1 MSRRNSLLPGN
12 AGKKTGDHLKK
23 RVSLKDGTLTGP
35 SMRVSGSLGDI
46 REGDTYYRTVHIYPS
61 LPDSPEEVTVTVSKI
76 GREPRTGSSA
86 DKAESRRG
94 SVLSDRT
101 ASPGPVDSPMYGER
115 AASIAAS
122 AGGADSKRPKL
133 VIWPEWSEVDVNAE
147 KWDVAHKGGA
157 KDKGKSPV
165 ATHLYEDPDGRI
177 DMPPSLKPHYWK
189 RPCDYITEKTP
200 VVVDQDCLGDF
211 DLIKANEHL
220 HHSELM
226 RFIISQITFLWET
239 SAVQNPP
246 PEQADPSVPYEEIS
260 HSWRPWEHIYAV
272 NKVVKG
278 PHIPPYNSYGKYAV
292 RLYWMGVW
300 RKILIDD
307 QIPVDEN
314 ENLLLPATTNQHEL
328 WPLLLTKALI
338 KVASLDYTG
347 GSPSSEFGDCSIIQC
362 LTGWI
367 PESIPLQGFLA
378 TPLPPPVNPQ
388 GAGRASPLVSA
399 SQVLDKYFQLSSTPR
414 SQEGSTTAPRV
425 KSSKSTS
432 HDLRYGHIKEVWE
445 LLKGSL
451 PEWKLP
457 LQEWEKALLEQQE
470 AEKKEESAPSETA
483 KDDKSEK
490 DQSASKEGKAEK
502 ADSKSGKDGGKDK
515 GKDAKDKDKGGKDKD
530 KGGKD
535 KDKGGKDKEKS
546 TLEDIP
552 IPEKPEVVV
561 FATYWSTPKYP
572 VKVSVLGEMAD
583 ASEKLRQNG
592 LSHLYPHPVCITQTR
607 SCPLEPPPPP
617 EKIPAWKLIRP
628 KKKKKTPSDEPVS
641 TPEPPKP
648 IQCIEIT
655 SSFLNYKVSPVP
667 IPTETHRPRSSLER
681 GGTRSRPKS
690 TSIEETDEN
699 APDTVKIEGEVVN
712 EPPQAEETVEQ
723 PAEPEKDGKPEI
735 KPSSPGPRTG
745 RRKSSA
751 TKKDAKEIQEGGKM
765 MSRESSPKIPRK
777 SGSADR
783 STKPDRG
790 KSAGRSDSRSSKK
803 EQDDKDKLKGALQQA
818 DSGLAPPPP
827 PTEPEEPVLDGEEG
841 QEQPVT
847 EEGKAEEEEAKPR
860 KVWMDFE
867 EFCKCFK
874 TLYICHKPQTYGC
887 NQKFSDL
894 KKLEKIYNI
903 QSVTAS
909 TAPTG
914 KGDKKSAPNTA
925 GVNTS
930 SSKTAQTP
938 THMQAPS
945 PTNTLSTSG
954 SDDKSPH
961 YLYVDSLKPTEIV
974 VNFSSLSRWHDPPP
988 TPMEEKK
995 SHTSVKGGKGGDK
1008 DPEKELTNITS
1019 SSVME
1024 EDLVYLNEGSVVGM
1038 ETKVPPVVHPGSL
1051 IAEPYSWKSL
1061 VTGQP
1066 ILRLRST
1073 ATRAAVLNL
1082 PAGRHVLRFQ
1092 MTAPLGHHVHLCS
1105 TTPFVFGDEE
1115 TVMAQ
1120 LTKESCRFVDN
1131 ATQVMNSIGK
1141 CIAYYNDRDAFKQAW
1156 EELVNYH
1163 CPYRHDKLMSK
1174 ANHFKI
1180 FNDALYNTLRK
1191 CLSDIANQDLAFAW
1205 RSFTFDST
1213 TKNILGLPS
1222 SSRPATGMTSHR
1234 GSAKPS
1240 KDQGKDKDKDKKRV
1254 AQQEVKPQGEADKVE
1269 NPWANREPTTEE
1281 QVAAIKIQ
1289 KVGKGYVV
1297 RKLLNARTPGTE
1309 ENTRAMEAL
1318 QKSWAILEQNI
1329 EQNGLYLFR
1338 YMFKLDPD
1346 IMSKYPFYQ
1355 DEWNK
1360 ISYADYTGQYPD
1372 QPANNWFV
1380 VFREIFYVQEEMLVV
1395 PKLYVP
1401 INTCMLRVINN
1412 DTGEE
1417 IPKVFQRVAPYVYKK
1432 NRKGYTFVAEA
1443 RTTEM
1448 PLAANK
1454 WRMRLIGSLSPLPA
1468 PQKNEKNEVTCN
1480 STFHVRELKDY
1491 YIPNPKDVIFR
1502 YAVKVNEDHMPP
1514 NVTSIQVNTSKQ
1526 DVYIKLVVL
1535 DDEVEVASTTGKGH
1549 AVIPAFI
1556 FQKDI
1561 DLNSED
1567 KRPSSRTSNK
1577 DTKGKAST
1585 AKLKRSGS
1593 AKSVDGR
1600 ASRGSRHSDAGVSDG
1615 EIDEKDLK
1623 PHKYIIQA
1631 TVMRNSWPLSESSW
1645 IFVQMLKD
1653 IEKNELKV
1661 SFKPPPNEDIANK
1674 DRPPSPPKQEKA
1686 PAASSST
1693 QKGGKG
1699 GKTDKKGGK
1708 DKDKDQKGSRPP
1720 SQAFDMT
1727 KPHWTLRVVSDAS
1740 SFEDIEVK
1748 KDTERADEIRAMKK
1762 AWENA
1767 EPGRAAKA
1775 LQSRLKYLN
1784 THLIKLHPDKDE
1796 EEVKEGEDKPE
1807 SEAEIPPPQTPLSMH
1822 EDKEEILTLEPPPP
1836 PTPKE
1841 ILPPLDIT
1849 PFLRKANG
1857 EPRYL
1862 DEEEIQR
1869 REEENKQ
1876 QVEEYKAF
1884 REQVKNWRE
1893 QDKQMR
1899 NNIKIKQLEQCEDL
1913 QAMLDTAREGINK
1926 PREAFRQKFLDEE
1939 RKKQE
1944 AEAEKEA
1951 ALAAEVTSKSPKGR
1965 NKSAKGAKSPGGGK
1979 KKK

>member
-1 MSRRNSLLPGN
+1 MSAGTRKQANLSRSNTRSSNSIRSVKFQGDE
-12 AGKKTGDHLKK
+12 AGSDKS
-23 RVSLKDGTLTGP
+23 RS
-35 SMRVSGSLGDI
+35 SSQASSGG
-46 REGDTYYRTVHIYPS
+46 
-61 LPDSPEEVTVTVSKI
+61 
-76 GREPRTGSSA
+76 
-86 DKAESRRG
+86 G
-94 SVLSDRT
+94 SVYRPTSGRPLSGRPLSGRPT
-101 ASPGPVDSPMYGER
+101 SGRSSR

-133 VIWPEWSEVDVNAE
+133 VIWPEWSEADVNAE

-177 DMPPSLKPHYWK
+177 DMPPSLKTHYWK

-200 VVVDQDCLGDF
+200 VVVDQDCLGEF

-239 SAVQNPP
+239 SAVQNAPS
-246 PEQADPSVPYEEIS
+246 EQADPSVPYEEIS

-367 PESIPLQGFLA
+367 PESIPLQ
-378 TPLPPPVNPQ
+378 
-388 GAGRASPLVSA
+388 
-399 SQVLDKYFQLSSTPR
+399 
-414 SQEGSTTAPRV
+414 
-425 KSSKSTS
+425 
-432 HDLRYGHIKEVWE
+432 YGHINEVWD

-490 DQSASKEGKAEK
+490 ESASKEGKTEK

-515 GKDAKDKDKGGKDKD
+515 GKDAKDKEKGGKDKD

-552 IPEKPEVVV
+552 VPEKPEVVV

-699 APDTVKIEGEVVN
+699 APEMVKIEGEVVN
-712 EPPQAEETVEQ
+712 EPPQAEEPVEQ
-723 PAEPEKDGKPEI
+723 PEPEKESKPEA

-745 RRKSSA
+745 RRKSSVA
-751 TKKDAKEIQEGGKM
+751 KKEGKETQEGGKM
-765 MSRESSPKIPRK
+765 VSRESSPKIPRK

-827 PTEPEEPVLDGEEG
+827 PTEPEDPVQEGEEG
-841 QEQPVT
+841 QEQPTT
-847 EEGKAEEEEAKPR
+847 EEAKAEEEEAKPK

-874 TLYICHKPQTYGC
+874 TLYICHKPHTYGC
-887 NQKFSDL
+887 NQKVSDL
-894 KKLEKIYNI
+894 K
-903 QSVTAS
+903 SVTAS

-914 KGDKKSAPNTA
+914 KGDKKTAPNTA
-925 GVNTS
+925 G
-930 SSKTAQTP
+930 
-938 THMQAPS
+938 
-945 PTNTLSTSG
+945 TSG
-954 SDDKSPH
+954 TDDKSPH
-961 YLYVDSLKPTEIV
+961 YLYVDNLKPTEIV

-988 TPMEEKK
+988 TPMEDKK

-1019 SSVME
+1019 SSVM
-1024 EDLVYLNEGSVVGM
+1024 EGSVVGM

-1141 CIAYYNDRDAFKQAW
+1141 CITYFNDREAFKQAW

-1174 ANHFKI
+1174 SNHFKI

-1191 CLSDIANQDLAFAW
+1191 CLSDIATQDLAFAW
-1205 RSFTFDST
+1205 RAFTFDAT

-1222 SSRPATGMTSHR
+1222 SSRPTTGMTSHR

-1240 KDQGKDKDKDKKRV
+1240 KDQGKEKDKDKKRV
-1254 AQQEVKPQGEADKVE
+1254 TQQEVKPQGEADKVE

-1281 QVAAIKIQ
+1281 QIAAIKIQ

-1380 VFREIFYVQEEMLVV
+1380 VFREIFYVLEEMLVV

-1412 DTGEE
+1412 DNGEE

-1432 NRKGYTFVAEA
+1432 NKKGYTFVAEA

-1556 FQKDI
+1556 FQKDV

-1567 KRPSSRTSNK
+1567 KRPSSRASNK
-1577 DTKGKAST
+1577 DAKGKAST
-1585 AKLKRSGS
+1585 AKLKRTGS

-1600 ASRGSRHSDAGVSDG
+1600 ASRGSRLSDAGVSDG

-1631 TVMRNSWPLSESSW
+1631 TVLRNSWPLGESSW

-1661 SFKPPPNEDIANK
+1661 ANK

-1686 PAASSST
+1686 PATSSSS

-1784 THLIKLHPDKDE
+1784 THLIKLHPDKEE

-1849 PFLRKANG
+1849 PFLRKASG

-1869 REEENKQ
+1869 REEENKR

-1884 REQVKNWRE
+1884 REQVKTWRE
-1893 QDKQMR
+1893 QDKLMR
-1899 NNIKIKQLEQCEDL
+1899 NNIKVKQLEQCEDL
-1913 QAMLDTAREGINK
+1913 QAMLDSAREGINK

-1965 NKSAKGAKSPGGGK
+1965 NKSAKGAKSPGGGGRK
-1979 KKK
+1979 SELTVHMKRHDSKWKLDNYDT